1 MPCPALDWL
10 TSYSLSYLMD
20 YWCSNTLY
28 SLLSVNPL
36 NWSLTILQNHMY
48 LLQRP
53 KQLHSLSANTQ
64 VYINVIVQNSQ
75 RVVQRHL
82 SSFQTISRSIP
93 VPLYRSAISTTTP
106 PSLHIYSV
114 EQIEWTVH
122 GIPHCT
128 TLRGILSLLISGSHC
143 RVSCK
148 QDFVLEVHL
157 VIIWWSKFVLEVHL
171 GGLKGTDVREVW
183 ILP

>member
-1 MPCPALDWL
+1 MC
-10 TSYSLSYLMD
+10 
-20 YWCSNTLY
+20 
-28 SLLSVNPL
+28 
-36 NWSLTILQNHMY
+36 

-64 VYINVIVQNSQ
+64 VYIKCYRAKFTKSGTKTSKYV
-75 RVVQRHL
+75 

-106 PSLHIYSV
+106 PSLHVYSV
-114 EQIEWTVH
+114 EQIEWTA
-122 GIPHCT
+122 HCT

-148 QDFVLEVHL
+148 QNFVLEVHL
-157 VIIWWSKFVLEVHL
+157 VIIWWSKFCFRGWSKKEQ
-171 GGLKGTDVREVW
+171 TYVRCGSSHKQLWVW
-183 ILP
+183 A